1 MKTTVE
7 TLENNKVKVN
17 VVFDAKEVD
26 ARIKATYKDFAYK
39 YNFPGFRK
47 GKAPRPVI
55 DNALGA
61 EAVRASV
68 TDDLINGSYPDILEQ
83 EKLYPVSKPEA
94 AQNDGMVEQGKDFEF
109 SFTLTV
115 KPEYELSSYE
125 AVEIELPSE
134 EATEEEID
142 EQVEALREHY
152 FDFQDANANTKIK
165 EDSTVELAMKATDDA
180 GEAIDSLTSEERLYT
195 LGTGLLPKV
204 FDEELVGL
212 KKGQKKEF
220 SIDIAGNDAILLTSL
235 TGKTTKVQFEVEVK
249 VVKKKVMP
257 EINDEWAQ
265 KSLGFNDLN
274 DLRARIAESIKQQ
287 KGEMLPR
294 LKEDACLAVL
304 AERLQGEVP
313 EAMANESEASLLQGF
328 FTQLQRSGMSFDA
341 YLAQQNMNAD
351 QFKEDVKK
359 QAQDVAK
366 QDLALDAW
374 ARHFGMEATDS
385 DISDEFVKSGAEDPK
400 ALEADWRKN
409 GQLYLVREGILRSK
423 AALDVME
430 KAVVSEL
437 KPEKP
442 AKKATKKT
450 TKKASSKKSTEEQTE
465 E

>member
-61 EAVRASV
+61 EAIRASV

-235 TGKTTKVQFEVEVK
+235 AGKTTKVQFEVEVK

-341 YLAQQNMNAD
+341 YLAQQNMSAD
-351 QFKEDVKK
+351 QFKDDVKK

-442 AKKATKKT
+442 AKKATKKS
-450 TKKASSKKSTEEQTE
+450 TKKTSSKKSEEKTEE
-465 E
+465 